1 MYDEDNI
8 MHRVKV
14 VDVDQEQQISNKK
27 IKSHNKKKLKTI
39 KINDYLFEIGL
50 RKGLIEKNEDGY
62 YFIGN
67 NEELLEFKN
76 LNTLKSYELLD

>member
-1 MYDEDNI
+1 

-14 VDVDQEQQISNKK
+14 IDADQEQNISNKK
-27 IKSHNKKKLKTI
+27 VKPFKKKKLKTI
-39 KINDYLFEIGL
+39 KINDELFEIGL

-67 NEELLEFKN
+67 SEELLEFKN
-76 LNTLKSYELLD
+76 LKISKSYEILD